1 MTGKAVLHKILISS
15 VWIGEISNFLG
26 LMSKFIWLAWS
37 CANRDPCRI
46 LAYKISEPGGVAV
59 QFYYPGIDK
68 LIHLIGMPYVFHSKH
83 RCLFFNVTH
92 FNQNLISS
100 ICPFNCKHFMEIYE
114 NFYGNSMTFRPNFF
128 LLGGSR
134 GICSINS
141 SNLINIRHHLA
152 VLLIL
157 AIFQIIWASTDLLWP

>member
-1 MTGKAVLHKILISS
+1 MVEHKILISIVS
-15 VWIGEISNFLG
+15 TGEISNFLG
-26 LMSKFIWLAWS
+26 IMSKFVWLTWS

-114 NFYGNSMTFRPNFF
+114 NFYGNSVTLRPTVFTHIVHS
-128 LLGGSR
+128 LLMFAHPF
-134 GICSINS
+134 I
-141 SNLINIRHHLA
+141 
-152 VLLIL
+152 V
-157 AIFQIIWASTDLLWP
+157 P